1 MSLIRCK
8 ECGRHISDS
17 AQNCPNCGWVVVKPT
32 EEELREGREEES
44 YCPVC
49 LGYID
54 EAVPGRYEGMK
65 VAIDGQY
72 ISIYK
77 CDSCGARIKPIHPKY
92 GYKYYILRA
101 EEKKGALAG
110 YSEPSKLIREEL
122 KQNPLFNEEK
132 YTAREEE
139 HAAWVASERYSS
151 SKNAPKCPTCGSIN
165 IEKISTASKVVGASL
180 FGLFSNTARSQYKC
194 KNCGYKW

>member
-1 MSLIRCK
+1 MSLITCK
-8 ECGRHISDS
+8 ECGRAISDS

-32 EEELREGREEES
+32 EEELQEGHDEFS

-49 LGYID
+49 LDSILED
-54 EAVPGRYEGMK
+54 SPGMYEREF

-72 ISIYK
+72 VLTYK
-77 CDSCGARIKPIHPKY
+77 CDSCGTWIKPIHPKY
-92 GYKYYILRA
+92 GSDYYYLRA
-101 EEKKGALAG
+101 KEKDGPFGDMFKTI
-110 YSEPSKLIREEL
+110 KEEL
-122 KQNPLFNEEK
+122 NQNPLFDEEK
-132 YTAREEE
+132 YTVREEN
-139 HAAWVASERYSS
+139 HAAWVRNQRYSS
-151 SKNAPKCPTCGSIN
+151 SANAPKCPTCGSTN

>member
-1 MSLIRCK
+1 MSLIKCK
-8 ECGRHISDS
+8 ECGRSISDS
-17 AQNCPNCGWVVVKPT
+17 AQNCPNCGWAVVKPT
-32 EEELREGREEES
+32 EEELQEGHDKMS

-49 LGYID
+49 LDSIN
-54 EAVPGRYEGMK
+54 ETIPGRYEGMK
-65 VAIDGQY
+65 AAIDGQY

-77 CDSCGARIKPIHPKY
+77 CDSCGTRIKPIHPKY
-92 GYKYYILRA
+92 GYGYYYLRA

-110 YSEPSKLIREEL
+110 YSDVDKLIKEEL

-132 YTAREEE
+132 YTAREEDY
-139 HAAWVASERYSS
+139 AARVRELKYSS
-151 SKNAPKCPTCGSIN
+151 SANAPKCPTCGSTN